1 MQQVAAEDHSAEPA
15 GRGQARQVAVE
26 EGTEGADGRV
36 LALSDGVF
44 AIAATLLALD
54 LRVPEGLDSRA
65 LHDVLRGLVPSLGGY
80 AIAFL
85 VIGLLWLGHHDL
97 FGAIRRTPRQI
108 AAANIALLGL
118 VALLPFPSSMLAD
131 YGDESI
137 VMITYAANVA
147 AIALVQVAIVA
158 IALRTRNLRR
168 PGPAAFAPSAVTAAI
183 FVLSMPVALVSPEWA
198 PACWILL
205 IPAHATLGRIGRYR
219 HV

>member
-1 MQQVAAEDHSAEPA
+1 VSVEESAE
-15 GRGQARQVAVE
+15 GL
-26 EGTEGADGRV
+26 DGRV

-54 LRVPEGLDSRA
+54 LRVPDDLDSQA
-65 LHDVLRGLVPSLGGY
+65 LHDALRGLMPSLGGY

-85 VIGLLWLGHHDL
+85 VIGLLWLSHHEL
-97 FGAIRRTPRQI
+97 FGTLRRISPQI
-108 AAANIALLGL
+108 AAANIVLLGL

-131 YGDESI
+131 YGDESSVVI
-137 VMITYAANVA
+137 IYAANVA

-158 IALRTRNLRR
+158 VALRTRSLRGS
-168 PGPAAFAPSAVTAAI
+168 GPAAFAPSAVTAAI
-183 FVLSMPVALVSPEWA
+183 FVLSMPVALVSPTWT

-205 IPAHATLGRIGRYR
+205 IPAHATLDRIERHR